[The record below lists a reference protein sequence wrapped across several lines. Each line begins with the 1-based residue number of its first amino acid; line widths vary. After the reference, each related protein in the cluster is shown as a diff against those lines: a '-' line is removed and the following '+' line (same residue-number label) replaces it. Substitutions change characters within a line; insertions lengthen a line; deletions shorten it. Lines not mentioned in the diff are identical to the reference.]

1 MSVAEGPVGRE
12 QDGRGQPLEHHG
24 AEARIVFLLALRAK
38 GLRDTRVLSAFETVP
53 RSRFV
58 PQRFIDLAMTDVSLP
73 IACGQSTLAP
83 SVMAEM
89 IIALDVRPEH
99 RVLEVGTGSGYG
111 AAILGKLAGEV
122 VSVERYRSLAIEA
135 QGRLDALGVGNV
147 VVRHADG
154 RNGWDAGAPYD
165 RILIHAAVSEIP
177 PALVAQL
184 APTGRIVAVERSAS
198 RSSLVRYARGAT
210 MDELARVVIGPL
222 ALPALM
228 EGVAQAL

>member
-1 MSVAEGPVGRE
+1 MSVADGQGGRE
-12 QDGRGQPLEHHG
+12 PDGRGRGPEHQAPEQLG

-147 VVRHADG
+147 IVRHADG
-154 RNGWDAGAPYD
+154 RKGWDAGAPYD
-165 RILIHAAVSEIP
+165 RILIHAAVTEAP

-198 RSSLVRYARGAT
+198 
-210 MDELARVVIGPL
+210 
-222 ALPALM
+222 
-228 EGVAQAL
+228 